1 MVAFL
6 VFYAPVPAREHSA
19 DLKHLVLYL
28 DQRFYELI
36 YQRCRSDD
44 GPYDVLRQLALLRY
58 KSPTAYL
65 SGERLAVLIRDL
77 AIFEGA
83 GGRHPQFPEL
93 RQVCESAVARGW
105 GLTISGDMYPELWR
119 GPAESGAEADGRRL

>member
-1 MVAFL
+1 MAF
-6 VFYAPVPAREHSA
+6 VVCYAPVPACEHSR
-19 DLKHLVLYL
+19 DLEHLALYL

-36 YQRCRSDD
+36 YRRCRSDD

-65 SGERLAVLIRDL
+65 SGERLVALVREL
-77 AIFEGA
+77 AAFEGA
-83 GGRHPQFPEL
+83 GVWHPQFPEL
-93 RQVCESAVARGW
+93 RQVCESALARGW

-119 GPAESGAEADGRRL
+119 ELAEPGASTDGPRL